1 MDWCRTIPVIRKY
14 WILST
19 INRLFWP
26 IILYWLYLSLGPW
39 AIAEVID
46 GHYGII
52 FVWGVYLDGNVM
64 PGSFTYLYAAFQ
76 LLLCQFPLT
85 TIFAAC
91 AEKRYLIYIGKHRT
105 KKNASIRALPRFS
118 QAPFFFILAVELLL
132 SIFFGMA
139 YGAVAFFI
147 GPFRT
152 WSVILNF
159 LLWYMSR
166 NIPDQCYK

>member
-1 MDWCRTIPVIRKY
+1 MDWCRSIPGIRKY

-26 IILYWLYLSLGPW
+26 IIGYWIYLSVGPW

-46 GHYGII
+46 DHYGVI
-52 FVWGVYLDGNVM
+52 FVWGVYVDGHFM

-76 LLLCQFPLT
+76 LLLCQFPLIN
-85 TIFAAC
+85 IFAAC
-91 AEKRYLIYIGKHRT
+91 AEKRYLIYIGTPRQKRI
-105 KKNASIRALPRFS
+105 ASIRALPKFS
-118 QAPFFFILAVELLL
+118 QAPFFFIIAVELLL

-166 NIPDQCYK
+166 NVPDHCYK